1 MVGGGLMRKAKP
13 PVPRSKNKTKNETLN
28 PMIVIVDYRMGNVA
42 SIRNMLKKIGVA
54 TTISSEPA
62 VIAQAD
68 KLILPGV
75 GSFDHGMRSIRELG
89 LLDLL
94 HEKVLD
100 QRTPVLGIC
109 LGMQLMTRR
118 SEEGTMLGL
127 GWLEADTIRF
137 QFNDALPRLRVPHMG
152 WNVTTT
158 QVAGGLFDGLEAAA
172 RFYFVHSY
180 HVVCDYPE
188 DALTTTP
195 YGFDFV
201 SSFQRDHI
209 FGTQFH
215 PEKSHRYGMRLLQ
228 NFANL

>member
-1 MVGGGLMRKAKP
+1 
-13 PVPRSKNKTKNETLN
+13 
-28 PMIVIVDYRMGNVA
+28 MIVIVDYRMGNVA

-54 TTISSEPA
+54 ATISSEPDS
-62 VIAQAD
+62 IAQAH

-75 GSFDHGMRSIRELG
+75 GAFDHGMRSIRELG

-118 SEEGTMLGL
+118 SEEGKLLGL
-127 GWLEADTIRF
+127 GWVEADTVRF
-137 QFNDALPRLRVPHMG
+137 QFDSTLPKRRVPHMG
-152 WNVTTT
+152 WNITTT
-158 QVAGGLFDGLEAAA
+158 QAPGSLFEGLEHEA

-180 HVVCDYPE
+180 YVVCDYPE

-215 PEKSHRYGMRLLQ
+215 PEKSHRFGMRLLQ
-228 NFANL
+228 NFAAF